1 MYYTVSFQSQN
12 YLFTIWR
19 IQITYIVHQ
28 VFVFIGMA
36 CQLSIKEPASSHAEN
51 VIATHTKYIGAIKLA
66 LSIIYAVCIFTK
78 FMEFMVNSFVFCI
91 SFNQKFQDTALFI
104 GIDFFLVPIV
114 IQMTEIKN
122 TNPNVIT
129 TVPISLPVVDVQKIE
144 ISLS

>member
-1 MYYTVSFQSQN
+1 MV
-12 YLFTIWR
+12 
-19 IQITYIVHQ
+19 
-28 VFVFIGMA
+28 

-66 LSIIYAVCIFTK
+66 LSIIYAVCIFTE
-78 FMEFMVNSFVFCI
+78 FMEFT
-91 SFNQKFQDTALFI
+91 DTALFI
-104 GIDFFLVPIV
+104 GIDFFLVPVV